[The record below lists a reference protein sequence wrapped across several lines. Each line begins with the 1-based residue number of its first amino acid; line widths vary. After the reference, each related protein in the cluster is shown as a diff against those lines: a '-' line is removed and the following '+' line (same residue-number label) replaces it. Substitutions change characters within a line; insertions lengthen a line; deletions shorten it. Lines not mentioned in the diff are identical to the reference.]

1 MANFCLK
8 KKSKRIPAKRRYKI
22 QKKVREH
29 NRKLRK
35 QAKLHIQGKKN
46 KLITVPNICPFKED
60 ILKDVSEFK
69 KKLEEEK
76 EKQREIWKAER
87 EAKKINQS
95 ASNLENLV
103 DLAKNKLKLHEQF
116 DKKVDKE
123 EDIKTYGKSDVS
135 TKPYHRE
142 FKKVVEAADVILE
155 VVDARDPMGTRCRQ
169 VEEAVLSSPLQ
180 KRLVIVVN
188 KADLVP
194 RDILEKWLKVLRG
207 SFPAVAFKASTQK
220 QSLRLGRRKMSKR
233 KHRQNPAELQVSPCV
248 GAELLMSLLGNYCR
262 NRGIKTAIRVGVVG
276 LPNVGKSSII
286 NSLKRSKA
294 CNVGATPGVTKSIQE
309 VQLDSKIKLL
319 DSPGVV
325 FTNNG
330 PVDDGS
336 IALKNAIKVENVSDP
351 ITAASAILQRLTK
364 EQVMDLYGVPDY
376 DTPEEFFARKAQ
388 KQGRYKKGGIPDVQ
402 ISARMLIE
410 DWNRGK
416 IRYYTVPPEEDPSTH
431 VSSAIVQR
439 MSKEFDIE
447 SYDTMEVEVLQHL
460 QDEYGRSSS
469 VLVELQDADDV
480 NVEKMDQDETV
491 SSKLIS
497 ENVTV
502 DTNTEVTKKKRRRR
516 TRKSESK
523 KETGE
528 AAIDKQLLLPGNT
541 RRTKSMLKVMKKK
554 LRKQKARNEKA
565 ATSLAENLENFSL
578 M

>member
-8 KKSKRIPAKRRYKI
+8 KTSKRIPARRRYKI

-35 QAKLHIQGKKN
+35 QVKQNLKGRKN
-46 KLITVPNICPFKED
+46 KLVTVPNVCPFKED
-60 ILKDVSEFK
+60 ILKDVTEFK
-69 KKLEEEK
+69 KKLEEDK
-76 EKQREIWKAER
+76 EKQRLIWKAER
-87 EAKKINQS
+87 EAKKANEG
-95 ASNLENLV
+95 AKDLESLV
-103 DLAKNKLKLHEQF
+103 ATANNKLKLHEKF
-116 DKKVDKE
+116 NNDGNEE
-123 EDIKTYGKSDVS
+123 EDIKIYGTSDVS
-135 TKPYHRE
+135 TKPYYRE
-142 FKKVVEAADVILE
+142 FKKVVEAADVVLE
-155 VVDARDPMGTRCRQ
+155 VVDARDPMGTRCKQ

-220 QSLRLGRRKMSKR
+220 QAFRLGTRKMSKR
-233 KHRQNPAELQVSPCV
+233 KHKQSPAELEVSPCV

-262 NRGIKTAIRVGVVG
+262 NRGIKTGIRVGIVG

-325 FTNNG
+325 FANNG
-330 PVDDGS
+330 PADDGS
-336 IALKNAIKVENVSDP
+336 IALKNAIRIENVKDP
-351 ITAASAILQRLTK
+351 ITAATAILQRLTK
-364 EQVMDLYGVPDY
+364 EQAEALYGVSDY
-376 DTPEEFFARKAQ
+376 ATPEEFLAIKAQ
-388 KQGRYKKGGIPDVQ
+388 KQGRYKKGGIPDVRL
-402 ISARMLIE
+402 SAKMLID

-416 IRYYTVPPEEDPSTH
+416 IRYYTMPPEDDPSTH

-447 SYDTMEVEVLQHL
+447 LYGSMEVDIL
-460 QDEYGRSSS
+460 QDLQKEYGNVPP
-469 VLVELQDADDV
+469 VLVESQGTVDL
-480 NVEKMDQDETV
+480 ESEHMDKDETP

-497 ENVTV
+497 ENVTI
-502 DTNTEVTKKKRRRR
+502 DTAASKKKRRRR
-516 TRKSESK
+516 KPKAESK

-541 RRTKSMLKVMKKK
+541 RKTKQMLKIMQKKR
-554 LRKQKARNEKA
+554 RKQRNRNEKA
-565 ATSLAENLENFSL
+565 ATSLAETLGNFSL

>member
-8 KKSKRIPAKRRYKI
+8 KASKRIPAKRRYKI

-29 NRKLRK
+29 NRKLRR
-35 QAKLHIQGKKN
+35 QAKEHMKGKKN

-60 ILKDVSEFK
+60 ILKDVSEYK

-76 EKQREIWKAER
+76 EKQRIIWKSER
-87 EAKKINQS
+87 ESKKTNEG
-95 ASNLENLV
+95 ASDLESLV
-103 DLAKNKLKLHEQF
+103 ATANNKLKLHEHF
-116 DKKVDKE
+116 SNDDNEE
-123 EDIKTYGKSDVS
+123 EDIKTYGKSNVS
-135 TKPYHRE
+135 TKPYYRE
-142 FKKVVEAADVILE
+142 FKKVVEAADVVLE
-155 VVDARDPMGTRCRQ
+155 VVDARDPMGTRCKQ

-220 QSLRLGRRKMSKR
+220 QPFRLGCRKMSKR
-233 KHRQNPAELQVSPCV
+233 KHKQSPSELQVSPCV

-262 NRGIKTAIRVGVVG
+262 NRGLKTAIRVGIVG

-325 FTNNG
+325 FTNKG
-330 PVDDGS
+330 PADDGS
-336 IALKNAIKVENVSDP
+336 IALKNAIRIENVSDP
-351 ITAASAILQRLTK
+351 ISAATAILQRLTK
-364 EQVMDLYGVPDY
+364 EQTTDLYGVSDY
-376 DTPEEFFARKAQ
+376 NTPEEFLAIKAQ
-388 KQGRYKKGGIPDVQ
+388 KQGRYKKGGIPDVRL
-402 ISARMLIE
+402 SAKMLID

-447 SYDTMEVEVLQHL
+447 SYGTMEVDVLQDL
-460 QDEYGRSSS
+460 QKEYGSGSPI
-469 VLVELQDADDV
+469 LVESQGAIDL
-480 NVEKMDQDETV
+480 NSENMDQDGTP
-491 SSKLIS
+491 SSTLIS

-502 DTNTEVTKKKRRRR
+502 DMNTVVRKKRLRRR
-516 TRKSESK
+516 KPKSELK

-541 RRTKSMLKVMKKK
+541 RKTKKMAKVMQKK
-554 LRKQKARNEKA
+554 LRKQKQRNEKA
-565 ATSLAENLENFSL
+565 TTTLAETLENFSL